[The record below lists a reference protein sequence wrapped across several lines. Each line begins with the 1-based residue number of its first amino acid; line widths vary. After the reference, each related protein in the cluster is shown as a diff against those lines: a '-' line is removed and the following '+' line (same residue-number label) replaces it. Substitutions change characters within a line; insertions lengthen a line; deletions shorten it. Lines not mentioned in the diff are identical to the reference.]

1 MKSLYGRSWFETEL
15 RDLPDREVSG
25 RMVRVKVHACGVCGT
40 DLHFLRDSRDWLP
53 LGHEISAEVVETGAE
68 AARVKAGDRVIVED
82 VTMCGACEACKS
94 GRYDL
99 CQNPFRL
106 DGQGGMADQMVV
118 HENMLNRFD
127 GVNWVRAS
135 MTEPLAVAIT
145 CVDKLKLPHLGSV
158 LIYGM
163 GAIGLLCAA
172 YAKHS
177 GASRVDLVARDP
189 ESLRN
194 ARAEIAARALG
205 AEDIFYT
212 KDPARTPPEGAYDAA
227 IVAAAPELAAEALER
242 VKYGGTVLVC
252 GITLAGGGFAKIDVN
267 KMVMNKKSL
276 ITSLAEPAINFP
288 LSIRLIERGDIDVGA
303 IITQQLPLSS
313 AGELKSLY
321 GRDDGAI
328 KTVMLCN

>member
-1 MKSLYGRSWFETEL
+1 
-15 RDLPDREVSG
+15 
-25 RMVRVKVHACGVCGT
+25 
-40 DLHFLRDSRDWLP
+40 
-53 LGHEISAEVVETGAE
+53 
-68 AARVKAGDRVIVED
+68 
-82 VTMCGACEACKS
+82 
-94 GRYDL
+94 
-99 CQNPFRL
+99 
-106 DGQGGMADQMVV
+106 MADQMVV